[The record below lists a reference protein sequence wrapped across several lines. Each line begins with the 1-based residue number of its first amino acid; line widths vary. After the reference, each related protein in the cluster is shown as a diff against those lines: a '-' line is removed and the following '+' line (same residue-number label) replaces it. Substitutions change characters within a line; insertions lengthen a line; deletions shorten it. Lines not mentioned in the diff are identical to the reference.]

1 MEAGLTPAQITEFRL
16 VGTALIA
23 GLVLLVLDRK
33 SFRLPRSQWPVMLVL
48 GIVGVALLQATYAAA
63 VQILPVGIALLL
75 EYMAVLMVATVAYF
89 FLKEPVKARLW
100 AAIALVLI
108 GLAVV
113 AQVWASTLDPLG
125 VALALAAAVCL
136 SVYFLVGERQVAR
149 TSPLAVS
156 FWTMTIAAVFWSF
169 VSGWWELSPSILST
183 PVDIGGSGAVFE
195 VPMAL
200 PLAWNIVLGSF
211 APFLLSLAALR
222 HLPATAAGIVASSE
236 VVFAFAVAWLWLGET
251 LGAVQI
257 VGAAVVLAGIIVAQT
272 ARAGKVINADL
283 ALDTGPITTVPITT
297 GPITTG
303 PATTVPITTV
313 PITTGP
319 IITVRIDDEAAS
331 Q

>member
-1 MEAGLTPAQITEFRL
+1 MGYLYALLAAVLFGANGSVTKITMEAGLTPAQVTEFRL

-23 GLVLLVLDRK
+23 GLVLLVLDRRA
-33 SFRLPRSQWPVMLVL
+33 FVLPRRQWPVMLLL

-75 EYMAVLMVATVAYF
+75 EYTAVLMVALVAYF
-89 FLKEPVKARLW
+89 FFKEPVKARLW
-100 AAIALVLI
+100 VAIALVLI

-113 AQVWASTLDPLG
+113 AQVWASTLDALG

-136 SVYFLVGERQVAR
+136 AVYFLVGERQVAR

-156 FWTMTIAAVFWSF
+156 FWTMSIAAVFWSF
-169 VSGWWELSPSILST
+169 VSGWWELSPGILAT
-183 PVDIGGSGAVFE
+183 PVDIGGAAGVIE

-200 PLAWNIVLGSF
+200 PLAWNVVLGSF

-236 VVFAFAVAWLWLGET
+236 VIFAFAVAWLWLGET
-251 LGAVQI
+251 LDAVQI
-257 VGAAVVLAGIIVAQT
+257 IGAAVVLAGIILAQS
-272 ARAGKVINADL
+272 ARAGKVIDADL
-283 ALDTGPITTVPITT
+283 ALATGPIV
-297 GPITTG
+297 
-303 PATTVPITTV
+303 
-313 PITTGP
+313 
-319 IITVRIDDEAAS
+319 TVRVDDAAS